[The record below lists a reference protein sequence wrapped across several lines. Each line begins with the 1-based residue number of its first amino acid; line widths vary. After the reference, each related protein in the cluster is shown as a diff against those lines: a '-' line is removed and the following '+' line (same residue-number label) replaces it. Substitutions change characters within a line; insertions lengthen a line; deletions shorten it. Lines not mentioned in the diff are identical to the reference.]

1 MGAIGKLPRIVV
13 LGGGFGGAY
22 AAQLLARKKNPAY
35 ELTVLDRNNFLL
47 FYPLLVEAG
56 VGALEPRHVV
66 VPLRLFMPNA
76 DFRMAEVLAVDL
88 ERQTVSYRV
97 IGSKV
102 VEELPY
108 DHLILSLGSI
118 TRIAP
123 IPGLREYGFEL
134 KSLTDAVELRDRG
147 IRQLELANTI
157 ADPQQRRDLLRHVVV
172 GANFTGI
179 EFAGE
184 YQAFM
189 AEAAKHYRNVRPE
202 EIEMIVLEHG
212 TRILPSVR
220 PDLSAWAERAL
231 KRRGVDIRAQTSIV
245 EVGQEHAV
253 LTTGERLST
262 GMVVW
267 AAGIAPNPLVA
278 QIAGLPLNA
287 KGYIDCEP
295 DLKVK
300 GFENV
305 WAVGDCATVYDGTG
319 VPFAATAQS
328 AGRQGPVAAKNVVA
342 TLKGESTKPFR
353 YKPIGAFAAIGCR
366 SAAAEV
372 LGHSFKG
379 FFGWFLYRGTYLM
392 KMPTLQ
398 MKIRIA
404 MDWFLELILKSEVV
418 QLGVHRPRKDF

>member
-1 MGAIGKLPRIVV
+1 MTKAKARIVV

-22 AAQLLARKKNPAY
+22 AAQTLAKRKNADF

-66 VPLRLFMPNA
+66 VPLRRFMPDT
-76 DFRMAEVLAVDL
+76 DFRMAEVNAVDVK
-88 ERQTVSYRV
+88 RQVVSYRV
-97 IGSKV
+97 IGSDIT
-102 VEELPY
+102 EEMAY

-118 TRIAP
+118 TRLAP
-123 IPGLREYGFEL
+123 IPGLAEYGFEL

-157 ADPQQRRDLLRHVVV
+157 SDSKKRRDLLRHVVV

-189 AEAAKHYRNVRPE
+189 ADTAKHYHNVQAE
-202 EIEMIVLEHG
+202 EVEMVVLEHG
-212 TRILPSVR
+212 KRILPSVR
-220 PDLSAWAERAL
+220 PDLSEWAERVL
-231 KRRGVDIRAQTSIV
+231 TKRGVDIRPETTIT
-245 EVGQEHAV
+245 EIGEDYAV
-253 LTTGERLST
+253 LTTGERLAT

-267 AAGIAPNPLVA
+267 AAGIAPNPLIS
-278 QIAGLPLNA
+278 QIEGLPVNS

-295 DLKVK
+295 DLRVK

-305 WAVGDCATVYDGTG
+305 WAVGDCATVYQSDGM
-319 VPFAATAQS
+319 PFAATAQS
-328 AGRQGPVAAKNVVA
+328 ASRQGPRAAKNILA
-342 TLKGESTKPFR
+342 KFGGKPTQAFQ
-353 YKPIGAFAAIGCR
+353 YKALGSFAAIGHR

-372 LGHSFKG
+372 LGYSFKG
-379 FFGWFLYRGTYLM
+379 FIGWFLYRGTYLM
-392 KMPTLQ
+392 KMPTLA

-404 MDWFLELILKSEVV
+404 MDWFLELILRSEVV
-418 QLGVHRPRKDF
+418 QLGVHRPRND